1 MREVH
6 PGTVVTVNRT
16 NRDTAAQLLHAADP
30 PAHRRPAT
38 SIATV
43 RCSTTSSP
51 PSLVADVPHCMLLSG
66 RLDSSVLTALAA
78 AQLGE

>member
-16 NRDTAAQLLHAADP
+16 GHGSATTARCR
-30 PAHRRPAT
+30 PACTRRPAT

-43 RCSTTSSP
+43 R
-51 PSLVADVPHCMLLSG
+51 SLLDDIVAP
-66 RLDSSVLTALAA
+66 
-78 AQLGE
+78 QLGR